1 MPRQNRDTY
10 DVTELMKL
18 IMQEETANS
27 KRIAQNTM
35 FLYLRMMVVMVV
47 ALYTSRI
54 ILNTLGATDYGI
66 YNVVG
71 GIVTIMAFLNGA
83 LASSTSRFLTFAL
96 GERNE
101 KKLKNTFG
109 AALNLH
115 ICVALLVLVVGETL
129 GLWFFYE
136 KMIIPEERMTAA
148 FWVYQFSIVTT
159 MVAFTQVPYN
169 ASLIAHEEMSI
180 YAYTGLYE
188 AISRLAIA
196 LLIGVSPI
204 DKLVFYGLLLLIN
217 TVAVQ
222 VFYRWYALKHFSE
235 CIFSLVRDKELYKQL
250 LGYGGWDLIG
260 NLAVVCQG
268 QGVNLLLNVF
278 FGPIVNA
285 ARAIAFQIQGAVMQF
300 ITNFMTAV
308 RPQVIKNYA
317 EGNIDR
323 MYKLTFYTAKFSYML
338 MLALVVPICF
348 EINFILKL
356 WLGDNVPDD
365 TALFAVIVLITFT
378 WRTFHVAALMPYHAI
393 GKIKT
398 GNVTIG
404 SLMIASLPIGYIF
417 FKFGCP
423 AYTVFLVILS
433 IEVVSMF
440 ALWWLIH
447 NYEYFPYRDLFSK
460 ILVPSGIVTLITI
473 SLPLYIVKNFND
485 SWIRFF
491 SVCLISE
498 VLLLLSALYIGM
510 NSEERGRLFSFV
522 RKKLNHNYHVN

>member
-1 MPRQNRDTY
+1 
-10 DVTELMKL
+10 
-18 IMQEETANS
+18 MQENITNN
-27 KRIAQNTM
+27 KRIAKNTM
-35 FLYLRMMVVMVV
+35 FLYIRMMVVMVV
-47 ALYTSRI
+47 ALYTSRV

-71 GIVTIMAFLNGA
+71 GIVTIVGFLNSA
-83 LASSTSRFLTFAL
+83 LGGSTSRFLTFAL
-96 GERNE
+96 GEGNE
-101 KKLKNTFG
+101 EKLKKTFG

-115 ICVALLVLVVGETL
+115 ICVALLVLVVGETI

-136 KMIIPEERMTAA
+136 KMIIPDERMTAA
-148 FWVYQFSIVTT
+148 FWVYQFSIITT

-169 ASLIAHEEMSI
+169 ASLIAHEKMSI
-180 YAYTGLYE
+180 YAYVGLYE

-196 LLIGVSPI
+196 LLIAVSPI

-222 VFYRWYALKHFSE
+222 VFYRWYAVKHFAE
-235 CIFSLVRDKELYKQL
+235 CRFSLVRDKTLYKQL
-250 LGYGGWDLIG
+250 LSYGGWDLFG
-260 NLAVVCQG
+260 NLALVCQG

-300 ITNFMTAV
+300 VSNFMTAV

-317 EGNIDR
+317 EGNVDR

-338 MLALVVPICF
+338 MLALVVPISF

-365 TALFAVIVLITFT
+365 TALFAVIVLVTYT
-378 WRTFHVAALMPYHAI
+378 WRTFHIAALMPFHAI
-393 GKIKT
+393 GKIKK

-423 AYTVFLVILS
+423 AYTVFLIILA
-433 IEVVSMF
+433 IEIVGMF
-440 ALWWLIH
+440 AIWWLIH
-447 NYEYFPYRDLFSK
+447 NYEYFPYRNLFSK
-460 ILVPSGIVTLITI
+460 VLVPSGVVTLITI
-473 SLPLYIVKNFND
+473 SLPLYIINNYD
-485 SWIRFF
+485 DGWIRFF
-491 SVCLISE
+491 SICLISE
-498 VLLLLSALYIGM
+498 VLLLISSLYVGL

-522 RKKLNHNYHVN
+522 RNKLNHNKNVN